1 MNFSHTVNNGL
12 FLYSTVILLVT
23 IAYVVLVHSLEGF
36 GNATRIDYGTGH
48 ELKFIA
54 FLFCLMKIQ
63 AVPQSDAAAV
73 VLRVCT
79 K

>member
-1 MNFSHTVNNGL
+1 MNRHIIVVPASH
-12 FLYSTVILLVT
+12 FL
-23 IAYVVLVHSLEGF
+23 AHSLEGF

-54 FLFCLMKIQ
+54 FLFCLMRIQ
-63 AVPQSDAAAV
+63 AVPESDAAAV

-79 K
+79 R